1 MRICALWNGLTYAR
15 KGGLEMDEE
24 RIKRIMAAYCC
35 DREDAIRYL
44 ALRDEGYSQ
53 YQAAVMAGLRD
64 PDY

>member
-1 MRICALWNGLTYAR
+1 MEG
-15 KGGLEMDEE
+15 E
-24 RIKRIMAAYCC
+24 RINRIMAAYCC

-44 ALRDEGYSQ
+44 SLRDEGYSH